1 MRKIRRLLRKAPAVK
16 TSDVTMIEETRGS
29 TKLKRLNATFV
40 EIAIHLGFVGFLV
53 YWAYLLVRPF
63 IPIGVWAVV
72 LTVALYP
79 SYRRLKSFLGGGQ
92 VGARWAAALFTL
104 GGLLV
109 VLGPSTWLGLGMLEG
124 SKALI
129 ERIESGAL
137 NIPPP
142 SPDVKSWPL
151 IGSSVYDFWQLA
163 FTNFSGAIGHI
174 LPQLRP
180 AGEVV
185 LEMVSSAGAGTL
197 KFIVSVVIMGFL
209 LIGGPSVV
217 AAVNTLARRIDP
229 AYGERFVALSGA
241 TIRAVSSGVIGIS
254 LLQAV
259 IGGVGMWLFGTPF
272 ASLLTLAILVLGI
285 VQLGPFLVAA
295 PVVGWAWTT
304 LPPPAAIGLTIC
316 MAITYLIEAALKPFV
331 LAHGLTTP
339 TLVIFMGVVGGIL
352 EHGIAGLFAGPIVL
366 AVAWEFAK
374 AWASD
379 EELMSDEVEAPE
391 EVAQS
396 LTLPAS
402 TKG

>member
-1 MRKIRRLLRKAPAVK
+1 MNQESK
-16 TSDVTMIEETRGS
+16 ES

-72 LTVALYP
+72 LATALYP
-79 SYRRLKSFLGGGQ
+79 SYRRLKMLLGGGKP
-92 VGARWAAALFTL
+92 GERWAAALITL
-104 GGLLV
+104 AGLLI

-129 ERIESGAL
+129 QRIESGGI

-142 SPDVKSWPL
+142 SAEVKSWPL
-151 IGSSVYDFWQLA
+151 IGPSLFDFWQLA
-163 FTNFSGAIGHI
+163 FTNLSGAVAHI

-180 AGEVV
+180 AGEVM

-197 KFIVSVVIMGFL
+197 KFIVSVVLMGFL
-209 LIGGPSVV
+209 LIGGPGVV
-217 AAVNTLARRIDP
+217 AAVNMLARRIDP

-259 IGGVGMWLFGTPF
+259 IGGLGMWLFGVPF

-295 PVVGWAWTT
+295 PVVVWAWMT
-304 LPPPAAIGLTIC
+304 LAPPAAIGLTIC
-316 MAITYLIEAALKPFV
+316 MSVTYLIEAALKPFV

-339 TLVIFMGVVGGIL
+339 TLVIFIGVVGGIL
-352 EHGIAGLFAGPIVL
+352 EHGVAGLFAGPIVL

-374 AWASD
+374 AWALD
-379 EELMSDEVEAPE
+379 EDLALDAVAPE
-391 EVAQS
+391 ELAQD
-396 LTLPAS
+396 LTLPAP
-402 TKG
+402 KP

>member
-1 MRKIRRLLRKAPAVK
+1 MNQENK
-16 TSDVTMIEETRGS
+16 ES

-72 LTVALYP
+72 LATALYP
-79 SYRRLKSFLGGGQ
+79 TYRRLKIFLGGGKT
-92 VGARWAAALFTL
+92 GGRWAAALFTL
-104 GGLLV
+104 AGLLV

-129 ERIESGAL
+129 QRIETGGI

-142 SPDVKSWPL
+142 SPEVKNWPL
-151 IGSSVYDFWQLA
+151 IGPSLFEFWELA
-163 FTNFSGAIGHI
+163 FSNLSGALAHI

-180 AGEVV
+180 AGEVM

-197 KFIVSVVIMGFL
+197 KFIVSVVLMGFL
-209 LIGGPSVV
+209 LMGGPGVV
-217 AAVNTLARRIDP
+217 AAVNLLARRIDP

-259 IGGVGMWLFGTPF
+259 IGGLGMWLFGVPF
-272 ASLLTLAILVLGI
+272 GSLLTLAILVLGI

-295 PVVGWAWTT
+295 PVVVWAWMT
-304 LPPPAAIGLTIC
+304 LAPAAAIVLTIF
-316 MAITYLIEAALKPFV
+316 MTVTYLIEAALKPFV

-352 EHGIAGLFAGPIVL
+352 EHGVAGLFAGPIVL

-374 AWASD
+374 AWALD
-379 EELMSDEVEAPE
+379 AELTLEAEAPE
-391 EVAQS
+391 EMAQE
-396 LTLPAS
+396 LTLPAPEA
-402 TKG
+402 